1 MAGRTTCH
9 WMAFILVLLFIGG
22 SGATILPCRGADLDF
37 SALDPEED
45 LPDMNHVKSQAEAGR
60 ARSQTQLADFHLALS
75 DFTNAVTW
83 YQKAAEQNHV
93 PAQLS
98 LAGCLLSGRGTERN
112 PGTAASW
119 LRRAADLIEAGKT
132 STNLARIAASPA
144 LPVSSVTNPLP
155 RVVTATI
162 PVPARTNLTQIKRIE
177 SLLAAEPD
185 LLDAPV
191 GLKGPSGLR

>member
-1 MAGRTTCH
+1 
-9 WMAFILVLLFIGG
+9 MAFILVLLFIGG
-22 SGATILPCRGADLDF
+22 SGTAPLPCRGADLDF
-37 SALDPEED
+37 NVSDPEED
-45 LPDMNHVKSQAEAGR
+45 LPDMNYVKAQAEAGR

-112 PGTAASW
+112 PSAAASW

-132 STNLARIAASPA
+132 VTNLARSVTSPA
-144 LPVSSVTNPLP
+144 LSLPPVTNSLP
-155 RVVTATI
+155 RVAAPTLPAL
-162 PVPARTNLTQIKRIE
+162 ARTNTAQIKRIE
-177 SLLAAEPD
+177 ALLAAEPD

-191 GLKGPSGLR
+191 GLKSPADPR